1 MESQPDSLVY
11 FVRTH
16 LYRKL
21 ERDGVN
27 FILDWSTSKDID
39 VLDKNDIY
47 SHSLKS
53 ALVFHGHH

>member
-11 FVRTH
+11 FVRAH

-39 VLDKNDIY
+39 VHHHCTTKRIY
-47 SHSLKS
+47 LKTY
-53 ALVFHGHH
+53 GYG